1 MDMKVNLFVLIL
13 LSSSLRCE
21 SLWGG
26 WFSSSKESHSNQRS
40 YGNEGSF
47 KGSSAEF
54 SIEPFNDPKGMKLIE
69 NAKNKMVGSNACW
82 QNAYQHLFAGCSEI
96 LAADEKRSRLA
107 WHLSDCF
114 QRDSGRA
121 SFPHCD
127 SKTSISSCLRNLD
140 DLAHKVYLEF
150 YLETNSICYQL
161 QMHAFKHETER
172 LVTELKSSSQYVE
185 DKLDTIEEKSDHL
198 LQDSKQIS
206 DSLEIVNSHTQLVA
220 QNVKNVEGY
229 IDVVLRH
236 SESVYEQTT
245 KIATSQSQLKESQDD
260 MKRTLEDGVALVKE
274 SYSHFSNEI
283 EKLREEAIVIE
294 NEVIKVGDAMSSKM
308 NTLQSK
314 AEDIENKAGMSL
326 NKQQQ
331 LLEGQSTA
339 LEGLNSLNEVQ
350 LKALEESRKSLQYF
364 AEFGHKQ
371 QEEFIRRQEEMKA
384 IHDRLMENSN
394 SILSSQE
401 SFEEKQA
408 NMFLSLDNLHALQ
421 NTILLESR
429 LIKAFAVY
437 FILILI
443 IFMLTSTKLT
453 YNARPSLYLALCVS
467 LVVEFF
473 VIRLTN
479 DNMERQ
485 TWIINN
491 VRLTF
496 MVAALLQVLYA
507 FFTYKDFE
515 KLNYQMLLTL
525 VNNNNKQK
533 IEESSSWDID
543 ASDDDDV
550 DWSRWIDTDL
560 PDDLDCL
567 DDPDFIIPE
576 AENLITTSTTTKNY
590 NLRPRNRL
598 H

>member
-1 MDMKVNLFVLIL
+1 MDIKVHLFVLVL

-21 SLWGG
+21 SWG
-26 WFSSSKESHSNQRS
+26 WFSSSKESHSN
-40 YGNEGSF
+40 GNEGSF

-54 SIEPFNDPKGMKLIE
+54 SIEAFNNPKGMKLIE
-69 NAKNKMVGSNACW
+69 NAKNKMVGSNSCW
-82 QNAYQHLFAGCSEI
+82 QNAYQNLFAGCSEI
-96 LAADEKRSRLA
+96 LVANEKRSRFA

-114 QRDSGRA
+114 QKDSGRA

-150 YLETNSICYQL
+150 YLETNSLCYQL
-161 QMHAFKHETER
+161 QNHAFKHETER
-172 LVTELKSSSQYVE
+172 LVTELKSSAQYVE
-185 DKLDTIEEKSDHL
+185 DKLDSIEEKSDHL

-236 SESVYEQTT
+236 SESVYDQTT

-274 SYSHFSNEI
+274 SYSHFGNEI

-314 AEDIENKAGMSL
+314 AEDIENKAGISL
-326 NKQQQ
+326 DKQQQ
-331 LLEGQSTA
+331 LLDGQSTA

-350 LKALEESRKSLQYF
+350 SKALEESRKSLQYF

-371 QEEFIRRQEEMKA
+371 QEEFIRRQEEMKGN
-384 IHDRLMENSN
+384 HDRLMENLNKLS
-394 SILSSQE
+394 SSQE
-401 SFEEKQA
+401 SFEAKQA
-408 NMFLSLDNLHALQ
+408 NMFIALDKLHTLQ
-421 NTILLESR
+421 NTILFESR
-429 LIKAFAVY
+429 WVKAFVIY
-437 FILILI
+437 FVLISI
-443 IFMLTSTKLT
+443 IFLLTSTKLT
-453 YNARPSLYLALCVS
+453 YNARPPLYIGACASLF
-467 LVVEFF
+467 VEFI

-496 MVAALLQVLYA
+496 LIAVLVKIVYA
-507 FFTYKDFE
+507 ICTYKDLE

-525 VNNNNKQK
+525 VNINNKQK
-533 IEESSSWDID
+533 LEESSSWDID
-543 ASDDDDV
+543 DADDDEV

-567 DDPDFIIPE
+567 DDPNFIIPE
-576 AENLITTSTTTKNY
+576 DVAKNSIITSTTTKSY
-590 NLRPRNRL
+590 NLRSRNRL
-598 H
+598 Q